1 VEEAVRRR
9 GTGGGESSTLGGG
22 PTAQRGETP
31 TGSTRLRP
39 PGLLELEEL
48 LSAHLETRVKVQL
61 GGGRGRMVVEFADLA
76 DLERIYRA
84 MTGGREH
91 PG

>member
-1 VEEAVRRR
+1 VRRR
-9 GTGGGESSTLGGG
+9 DGGG
-22 PTAQRGETP
+22 PERGGGGPGGALTTQSGEGA
-31 TGSTRLRP
+31 TGGSKLRP

-76 DLERIYRA
+76 DLERIYRV
-84 MTGGREH
+84 MTGRPETQA
-91 PG
+91 

>member
-1 VEEAVRRR
+1 MRRR
-9 GTGGGESSTLGGG
+9 DSGEQAGTTGTQSSGPTTSSTK
-22 PTAQRGETP
+22 
-31 TGSTRLRP
+31 LRP

-84 MTGGREH
+84 MTGRREH
-91 PG
+91 QA

>member
-1 VEEAVRRR
+1 
-9 GTGGGESSTLGGG
+9 L
-22 PTAQRGETP
+22 PTPSA
-31 TGSTRLRP
+31 RLRP

-48 LSAHLETRVKVQL
+48 LSAHLETRVRVQL
-61 GGGRGRMVVEFADLA
+61 GGGPGRMVVEFADLA

-84 MTGGREH
+84 MTGRREH

>member
-1 VEEAVRRR
+1 
-9 GTGGGESSTLGGG
+9 
-22 PTAQRGETP
+22 
-31 TGSTRLRP
+31 
-39 PGLLELEEL
+39 LLELEEL

-61 GGGRGRMVVEFADLA
+61 GAGRGKVTIEFADLA

-84 MTGGREH
+84 MTSSGASDGDTAPAGASPE